1 MKRPLRLLINGI
13 TLEEGNIVPLLLKVR
28 YWQNI
33 KNVEITFIGNLI
45 LRERINELGLVNNFH
60 FIEIKRTK
68 EIKTKFQ
75 FIFEGL
81 KRNIGMMRQIN
92 KIKSRYDIIYSIS
105 SVLDL
110 IIFPWILKKKDKKIK
125 WVTVF
130 DNIVPITDPGNKFI
144 RFLAWVF
151 FRISIILIKNADVV
165 IVITPELMDFLKKR
179 GFEKRNLVATGVAV
193 ESDLIKKA
201 EKDKRFN
208 IDALFVGRIN
218 ETKGIYDMLKVL
230 EIVKKKYPNFQLALM
245 GRGDE
250 ITKTQFR
257 NKILEMGLGK
267 NIQLLGY
274 KAPIEKFRILKSS
287 KTFWFLSKSK
297 CESFGI
303 ALLEAVCCGL
313 PAFVYD
319 LIPFRRIYKNSEIVV
334 SEIGDYRSVAKKV
347 IELFD
352 KKDFENKKGKLLL
365 GKYSWE
371 RIADIEINSFSNL

>member
-13 TLEEGNIVPLLLKVR
+13 TLEDGNIVPLLLKIK

-33 KNVEITFIGNLI
+33 KNVEITFMGNLL
-45 LRERINELGLVNNFH
+45 LRERIIELGIINNFQ
-60 FIEIKRTK
+60 FIEMKRTN

-75 FIFEGL
+75 LIFEGL
-81 KRNIGMMRQIN
+81 KRNIGMIRQIN
-92 KIKSRYDIIYSIS
+92 KIKNRYDIVYSIS

-125 WVTVF
+125 WVTMF
-130 DNIVPITDPGNKFI
+130 DNIVPITDPGNKFL
-144 RFLAWVF
+144 RFLAWFF
-151 FRISIILIKNADVV
+151 FRISVFLIKNADVIFV
-165 IVITPELMDFLKKR
+165 VTPDLMDYLKKR

-193 ESDLIKKA
+193 EGDLIKKV